1 MAGGARDARA
11 ADHRGR
17 GARADPLRRRRR
29 GHARRRPRGGGAPA
43 RPRSA
48 APPLR
53 RRRDAHLA
61 GPHLVMPAR
70 FPMRFTGMNRA
81 MVLLGIVP
89 EHCRAEVDDAEF
101 RVRMNWAFQL
111 DAPRAYVRE
120 VAPDH
125 GPVWG
130 WGAHGW
136 RGSWLV
142 NGSSSGLVR
151 IEFDPPVRARTAG
164 MPVRVRVLRV
174 SVVDPDALV
183 AALSA

>member
-1 MAGGARDARA
+1 MA
-11 ADHRGR
+11 
-17 GARADPLRRRRR
+17 
-29 GHARRRPRGGGAPA
+29 
-43 RPRSA
+43 
-48 APPLR
+48 
-53 RRRDAHLA
+53 
-61 GPHLVMPAR
+61 MPAR
-70 FPMRFTGMNRA
+70 FPMRFTGLNRA

-89 EHCRAEVDDAEF
+89 EHCRVEVDGAEV
-101 RVRMNWAFQL
+101 RVRMGWVFRL
-111 DAPRAYVRE
+111 DALRANVRG

-151 IEFDPPVRARTAG
+151 VEFDPPVRARTAG
-164 MPVRVRVLRV
+164 FPVRVRVLRV

-183 AALSA
+183 EALSA